1 MKSVYKVSLFVY
13 LIVLS
18 CLFGLIAAI
27 PFISDYRLQSV
38 YNFIL
43 DYKWYIFIIALLL
56 ILVNIKF
63 MISAVHE
70 GKGRKFAIV
79 KYTEDG
85 QVNISNDTIKSL
97 ALKTLSQIRG
107 VKESKVYIRP
117 NNNGKIDILVKSY
130 VIPDVNI
137 PETVKT
143 IQDEIKSYIESIA
156 EIPVGEIIV
165 YVLDILPNNKMHLE

>member
-1 MKSVYKVSLFVY
+1 MKSVYKVSLFIY

-18 CLFGLIAAI
+18 CLYGLIAAI
-27 PFISDYRLQSV
+27 PFVSGYKLQSV
-38 YNFIL
+38 YNLIL
-43 DYKWYIFIIALLL
+43 DYKWYIFAVALLL

-97 ALKTLSQIRG
+97 VLKTLSQIRG
-107 VKESKVYIRP
+107 VKESKVFIRP
-117 NNNGKIDILVKSY
+117 NNGKIDILVKSY

-165 YVLDILPNNKMHLE
+165 YVLDVVQSNKMHLE